1 MALAKRLD
9 RILEQCH
16 TRQLQARTLG
26 GRIAGESA
34 HAWKP
39 PKQTGAVV
47 YLWAR
52 QSELA
57 GGLETRLHA
66 AVKEWIGSRWPF
78 KRVGYPDRDIAWDV
92 WRGIP
97 EE

>member
-1 MALAKRLD
+1 MA
-9 RILEQCH
+9 
-16 TRQLQARTLG
+16 
-26 GRIAGESA
+26 
-34 HAWKP
+34 
-39 PKQTGAVV
+39 V

-57 GGLETRLHA
+57 GGLETRLRI
-66 AVKEWIGSRWPF
+66 AVKEWIGGRWPF
-78 KRVGYPDRDIAWDV
+78 KRVGYPGCDIAWDV